1 MSDNFGVGYIF
12 ARRTDIATPTPSY
25 FGICQS
31 LDFSH
36 DQAIVELMGQFK
48 LPVDV
53 AGGKLTIGGKISFAR
68 IQAQMAND
76 IFFGMSTGVTSGT
89 GRQISVVVNGL
100 PESHA
105 AAASV
110 TVTQAATFAEDLGVQ
125 YQATGISLVRVVSA
139 PTVGQYAVNES
150 TGVYTFNASETGT
163 LYFFYEYTVT
173 TQKEIAI
180 VNTLMGPLPT
190 FEMHWQN
197 YYVTANGT
205 TVTLH
210 RKWNACK
217 GKKLDE
223 KLKNDGFTMTDFEFT
238 VFAAQD
244 GTVGTYDY
252 SE

>member
-36 DQAIVELMGQFK
+36 DQAIVELMGQYK
-48 LPVDV
+48 VAVDT

-76 IFFGMSTGVTSGT
+76 IFFGQTFTAGT

-100 PESHA
+100 PETHPA
-105 AAASV
+105 AATV
-110 TVTQAATFAEDLGVQ
+110 TVTQAATFAEDVGVQ
-125 YQATGISLVRVVSA
+125 YAATGISLTRVASGPA
-139 PTVGQYAVNES
+139 VGSYSVNES
-150 TGVYTFNASETGT
+150 TGVYTFNASETGS
-163 LYFFYEYTVT
+163 LYFFYEFTVT

-180 VNTLMGPLPT
+180 VNTLMGALPT
-190 FEMHWQN
+190 FEIHWQN

-205 TVTLH
+205 TVTFH

-244 GTVGTYDY
+244 GTIGTYDY